1 MELTICMQVN
11 ARANQLAHHLIA
23 SGTGLGSAVGLLL
36 EPSIDAIVAM
46 LAVLKAGCCYL
57 PLAQHRS
64 DAALALIAEDASLAE
79 VIAHRGLQARA
90 LKCLRVSN
98 MLTGIRGM
106 RRHADRWRKHRLFKK

>member
-1 MELTICMQVN
+1 MCLAQVN

-46 LAVLKAGCCYL
+46 MAVLKAGCCYL

-90 LKCLRVSN
+90 LQPLPWPPV
-98 MLTGIRGM
+98 LPLAPEGTPQAPRGCQV
-106 RRHADRWRKHRLFKK
+106 HRLADKLI

>member
-1 MELTICMQVN
+1 MTEERNLQGLNELIRPAAQVN

-79 VIAHRGLQARA
+79 VVAHRGLQARA
-90 LKCLRVSN
+90 LPHPRSPD
-98 MLTGIRGM
+98 MLPAPKG
-106 RRHADRWRKHRLFKK
+106 ASLA